1 MLLLFFFFLM
11 IRRPPRS
18 TRTDTLFPYTPLF
31 RSFAPIYDA
40 ADIFADEHFQIRE
53 MLVDV
58 EQPGSAT
65 PVKVAGVPI
74 KMSRTPGGVRNR
86 APLLGENR
94 SEERRGGKE
103 CVSTCRSRWSAYLSK
118 KNKLNVYSRPNKTT
132 YTH

>member
-86 APLLGENR
+86 APLLGENTR
-94 SEERRGGKE
+94 EILELAGCSAAFAETLFNRNIVKIGRASRRERVCPSG
-103 CVSTCRSRWSAYLSK
+103 
-118 KNKLNVYSRPNKTT
+118 
-132 YTH
+132 